1 MKKNYTSP
9 MFDLQSLFETDILT
23 ASGDTVS
30 DLSRIYKVSGAGQ
43 DNTFASGKLN

>member
-9 MFDLQSLFETDILT
+9 MFDLQSLFEIDILT

-30 DLSRIYKVSGAGQ
+30 DLNRIYKTSGAGQ
-43 DNTFASGKLN
+43 SNTFLSGRQ

>member
-9 MFDLQSLFETDILT
+9 MFDLQAVLNADVIT
-23 ASGDTVS
+23 ASGDTVN
-30 DLSRIYKVSGAGQ
+30 DLNRIYKASGAGQ